1 MALVTSVAATV
12 GVGTAMRVFGGPTTT
27 AAAAPRSTSP
37 TQTGAPAGAS
47 AGAPAGGAA
56 PSNGYADGTYTGTA
70 VYNGWGNVQVR
81 VTVASGKVATVTEI
95 QEPNDRRSY
104 SINSYAQ
111 PILESEAVAAQ
122 SSNIDIVS
130 GATYTSQAY
139 ASSLQAALDKAAPT
153 ATDGSK

>member
-12 GVGTAMRVFGGPTTT
+12 GVGTAMRVFGGPTTS
-27 AAAAPRSTSP
+27 AAATGARSTSSSP
-37 TQTGAPAGAS
+37 DSPARPGTPAAAS
-47 AGAPAGGAA
+47 P
-56 PSNGYADGTYTGTA
+56 PSNGYPNGSYTGTA

-81 VTVASGKVATVTEI
+81 ATVTNGKISTVTEI

-130 GATYTSQAY
+130 GATYTSEAY
-139 ASSLQAALDKAAPT
+139 ASSLQGALDKATPT
-153 ATDGSK
+153 TTDGSK